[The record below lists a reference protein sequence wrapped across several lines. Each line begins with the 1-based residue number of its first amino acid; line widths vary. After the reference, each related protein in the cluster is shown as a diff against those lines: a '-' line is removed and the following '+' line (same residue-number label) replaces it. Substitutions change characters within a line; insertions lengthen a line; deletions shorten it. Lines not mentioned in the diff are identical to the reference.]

1 MKELELKHLVGYLP
15 YGLRVWVQDFKSDYV
30 GREYDLVVGIHQWSK
45 CGKLWAVVTEG
56 GAKPNLDHIKPIL
69 HPLFDLIK
77 ESEEIEDSLILQIIN
92 SLPNTCGAYID
103 WLDSCIYNE
112 ITPDN
117 LLQAPH
123 ELILELQKRHFWIY
137 DQSAFKNGLIVD
149 INTLK

>member
-1 MKELELKHLVGYLP
+1 MKALELKHLVGYLP
-15 YGLRVWVQDFKSDYV
+15 FKVLV
-30 GREYDLVVGIHQWSK
+30 GDGRTQFELTVDNFTNVYKYI
-45 CGKLWAVVTEG
+45 TE
-56 GAKPNLDHIKPIL
+56 IYL
-69 HPLFDLIK
+69 HPLSDLIK

-112 ITPDN
+112 IRPDN